1 MYSYGNKDGSWFLV
15 TIIILT
21 ILAGVITGI
30 LSGMLGI
37 GGGAIMVVIMIS
49 LLGVTQHVAQ
59 ASALA
64 AIIPTAFVGAAKHH
78 KNGLLDYKVGVYLA
92 IGGII
97 GSFVGANCA
106 NMLNEDM
113 LSKIFSVFFAVIGI
127 QLLITSFK
135 TVEKNKI

>member
-1 MYSYGNKDGSWFLV
+1 M

-37 GGGAIMVVIMIS
+37 GGGAIMVVILIS
-49 LLGVTQHVAQ
+49 LLGVTQHIAQ
-59 ASALA
+59 AAALA

-78 KNGLLDYKVGVYLA
+78 KNGMIDYKVGIFLA

-97 GSFVGANCA
+97 GSFAGAYCA
-106 NMLNEDM
+106 NILSENMLC
-113 LSKIFSVFFAVIGI
+113 KVFSVFFAVIGI

-135 TVEKNKI
+135 TEEKKHDLDLKKQDLHN

>member
-1 MYSYGNKDGSWFLV
+1 MV
-15 TIIILT
+15 TIILT
-21 ILAGVITGI
+21 ILTGVLTGV

-37 GGGAIMVVIMIS
+37 GGGALMVAIAIS

-59 ASALA
+59 AAALA

-78 KNGLLDYKVGVYLA
+78 KNGLINYKVGIYLA

-97 GSFVGANCA
+97 GSFIGANCA
-106 NMLNEDM
+106 NILNEYI
-113 LSKIFSVFFAVIGI
+113 LSKIFSIFFAVIGI

-135 TVEKNKI
+135 SLGKTKEAKLES

>member
-1 MYSYGNKDGSWFLV
+1 M

-92 IGGII
+92 IVGII
-97 GSFVGANCA
+97 GSLVGANCA

-113 LSKIFSVFFAVIGI
+113 LSKVFSVFFAVIGI

-135 TVEKNKI
+135 TLEKKKN

>member
-1 MYSYGNKDGSWFLV
+1 MYNYGNKDGSWFLV

-21 ILAGVITGI
+21 ILAGLITGV

-59 ASALA
+59 AAALA

-78 KNGLLDYKVGVYLA
+78 KNGLINYKVGIYLA
-92 IGGII
+92 IGGVI
-97 GSFVGANCA
+97 GSLVGANFA
-106 NMLNEDM
+106 NI
-113 LSKIFSVFFAVIGI
+113 LSEGILCKVFSVFFAVIGI

>member
-1 MYSYGNKDGSWFLV
+1 MHSYGNKDGSWFLV

-37 GGGAIMVVIMIS
+37 GGGAIIVVIMIS

-59 ASALA
+59 AVALT

-97 GSFVGANCA
+97 GSLVGANCA

-113 LSKIFSVFFAVIGI
+113 LSKVFSVFFAVIGI

>member
-1 MYSYGNKDGSWFLV
+1 M
-15 TIIILT
+15 IIILLT
-21 ILAGVITGI
+21 ILSGVVTGI

-59 ASALA
+59 AAALA

-78 KNGLLDYKVGVYLA
+78 KNGLLDYKVGIYLA
-92 IGGII
+92 IGGVIGSII
-97 GSFVGANCA
+97 GANFA
-106 NMLNEDM
+106 NILSEDI
-113 LSKIFSVFFAVIGI
+113 LRKVFSVFFAIIGI

-135 TVEKNKI
+135 TVEKKQNLDLEN

>member
-1 MYSYGNKDGSWFLV
+1 MYNYGNKDGSWFLV

-21 ILAGVITGI
+21 ILAGLITGV

-59 ASALA
+59 AAALA

-78 KNGLLDYKVGVYLA
+78 KNDLINYKVGIYLA
-92 IGGII
+92 IGGVI
-97 GSFVGANCA
+97 GSLVGANFA
-106 NMLNEDM
+106 NILSEGMLC
-113 LSKIFSVFFAVIGI
+113 KVFSVFFAVIGI

>member
-1 MYSYGNKDGSWFLV
+1 MI
-15 TIIILT
+15 IIILT
-21 ILAGVITGI
+21 ILTGVLTGI

-37 GGGAIMVVIMIS
+37 GGGAIMVAITIS

-59 ASALA
+59 AAALA

-78 KNGLLDYKVGVYLA
+78 KNGLLDYKVGIYLA

-113 LSKIFSVFFAVIGI
+113 LRKIFSVFFAVIGI

-135 TVEKNKI
+135 TVEKNKIRLIKILLNIKRE

>member
-1 MYSYGNKDGSWFLV
+1 M

-49 LLGVTQHVAQ
+49 LLGVTQHIAQ
-59 ASALA
+59 AAALA

-78 KNGLLDYKVGVYLA
+78 KNGLINYKVGIYLA
-92 IGGII
+92 IGGVI
-97 GSFVGANCA
+97 GSLIGANCA
-106 NMLNEDM
+106 NILSEDI
-113 LSKIFSVFFAVIGI
+113 LCKVFSVFFAIIGI
-127 QLLITSFK
+127 QLLITSVK

>member
-1 MYSYGNKDGSWFLV
+1 M

-49 LLGVTQHVAQ
+49 LLGVTQHIAQ
-59 ASALA
+59 AAALA

-78 KNGLLDYKVGVYLA
+78 KNGLINYKVGIYLA
-92 IGGII
+92 IGGVI
-97 GSFVGANCA
+97 GSLIGANCA
-106 NMLNEDM
+106 NILSEDI
-113 LSKIFSVFFAVIGI
+113 LCKVFSAFFAIIGI